1 MGFVRSKKAVLP
13 LATLSALALTLSACG
28 PGGGS
33 EEGGGGSEAAADCS
47 TYETYGTF
55 DGAEVSVYSTITDLE
70 GERLENS
77 WVDFE
82 ECTGIDVVYEGSN
95 EFETQIGVRAQ
106 AGNPPDVAIIP
117 QPGLLAAH
125 AKAGYLKPAPAEV
138 EALVDENWS
147 EDWKGYGTV
156 DGTFYAA
163 PMLASVKGYVWYVPS
178 TFEEKGWEVPQ
189 TWDEMMTLSQTIAD
203 EGTMKPWCAGF
214 EAGEATGWPG
224 TDWVEDAVLRQA
236 GPEVYDQWISHEIP
250 FNDPQIAD
258 AFNAVGDI
266 VKNPDYV
273 NGGFGDVRSILS
285 TTVEEGGQP
294 VLDGS
299 CAMHH
304 QATFQAANWPEGTT
318 VAEDGD
324 VWAFI
329 TPGEEAGAG
338 AITGGG
344 EFVAAYADREEV
356 SAFQQYMA
364 SAEFANNRVQQG
376 AAISANK
383 GLDPSLA
390 QNPLDRQ
397 SIELL
402 QDENTVFRFDASDL
416 MPGAVGANSFW
427 SGIVEW
433 INGKS
438 TEEVLDSI
446 ESSWPSE

>member
-1 MGFVRSKKAVLP
+1 MGIARTKRGVLP
-13 LATLSALALTLSACG
+13 LAAASALTLALSACG
-28 PGGGS
+28 GS
-33 EEGGGGSEAAADCS
+33 GSSEGEGGGEAAADCS
-47 TYETYGTF
+47 AYESYGTF

-70 GERLENS
+70 AERLEDS

-82 ECTGIDVVYEGSN
+82 GCTGIDVVYEGSN

-117 QPGLLAAH
+117 QPGLLAQH
-125 AKAGYLKPAPAEV
+125 ARAGYLKPAPAEV

-147 EDWKGYGTV
+147 EDWKSYGTV

-163 PMLASVKGYVWYVPS
+163 PMLASVKGYIWYVPS

-189 TWDEMMTLSQTIAD
+189 TWDEMMELTKTIAD

-214 EAGEATGWPG
+214 EAGEATGWAG
-224 TDWVEDAVLRQA
+224 TDWIEDAVLRQA
-236 GPEVYDQWISHEIP
+236 GPEVYDQWINHEIP
-250 FNDPQIAD
+250 FNDPQIAE
-258 AFNAVGDI
+258 AFDAVGAI
-266 VKNPDYV
+266 VKNEDYV

-304 QATFQAANWPEGTT
+304 QATFQAANWPEGTN

-344 EFVAAYADREEV
+344 EFVAAYADRDEV
-356 SAFQQYMA
+356 KAFQQYMA
-364 SAEFANNRVQQG
+364 SADFANNRVEQG

-383 GLDPSLA
+383 GLDPALA

-433 INGKS
+433 INGAS
-438 TEEVLDSI
+438 TEQVLDSI
-446 ESSWPSE
+446 ESSWPKE

>member
-1 MGFVRSKKAVLP
+1 MGISRTKRGVLP
-13 LATLSALALTLSACG
+13 LAAVGALTLALSACA
-28 PGGGS
+28 GS
-33 EEGGGGSEAAADCS
+33 GSDEGQGGSEAAADCAA
-47 TYETYGTF
+47 YESYGTF
-55 DGAEVSVYSTITDLE
+55 DSKEVSVYSTITDLE
-70 GERLENS
+70 AERLEDS

-82 ECTGIDVVYEGSN
+82 GCTGIDVVYEGSN
-95 EFETQIGVRAQ
+95 EFETQIGVRAK

-117 QPGLLAAH
+117 QPGLLAQH

-163 PMLASVKGYVWYVPS
+163 PMLASVKGYIWYVPA
-178 TFEEKGWEVPQ
+178 TFKEKGWEVPK
-189 TWDEMMTLSQTIAD
+189 TWDEMMALTKTIAD
-203 EGTMKPWCAGF
+203 EGSMKPWCAGF
-214 EAGEATGWPG
+214 EAGEATGWAG
-224 TDWVEDAVLRQA
+224 TDWIEDVVLRQA

-250 FNDPQIAD
+250 FNDPQIAK
-258 AFNAVGDI
+258 AFDAVGSI
-266 VKNPDYV
+266 VKNEDYV
-273 NGGFGDVRSILS
+273 NGGFGDTRSILS

-304 QATFQAANWPEGTT
+304 QATFQAANWPDGTN

-329 TPGEEAGAG
+329 TPGQEEGAG

-344 EFVAAYADREEV
+344 EFVAAYADRDEV
-356 SAFQQYMA
+356 KAFQQYMA
-364 SAEFANNRVQQG
+364 SADFANNRVRQG

-383 GLDPSLA
+383 GLDASLA
-390 QNPLDRQ
+390 QNPLDQQ

-427 SGIVEW
+427 GGIVEW
-433 INGKS
+433 INGAS
-438 TEEVLDSI
+438 TEQVLDSI
-446 ESSWPSE
+446 ESSWPKE